1 MPLGQTPAQG
11 RGAGLLGGGGRVS
24 LFHMS
29 LTPGNGPVQITKEQ
43 ITARINEIAAKIRQD
58 YAGRE
63 PHLIC
68 VLNGAFMFHAD
79 LVRAIDMP
87 CTIDFL
93 QASSYGSAKQSSGEV
108 KIVKDLQ
115 FPISDR
121 HVILVEDIVDTGI
134 TMNYLLHYLE
144 GRGPAS
150 LNIAALL
157 SKPSRRKVEIPVE
170 YLGFTIPDAFVY
182 GYGLDRAQYDRNL
195 PFITSQE

>member
-1 MPLGQTPAQG
+1 MSAASGSPFPS
-11 RGAGLLGGGGRVS
+11 S
-24 LFHMS
+24 LA
-29 LTPGNGPVQITKEQ
+29 PGPGPVQITSEQ
-43 ITARINEIAAKIRQD
+43 IQARVGELAARIRQD

-79 LVRAIDMP
+79 LVRALGTV
-87 CTIDFL
+87 CTMDFM
-93 QASSYGSAKQSSGEV
+93 QASSYGNAKQSSGEV
-108 KIVKDLQ
+108 RLVKDLQ

-144 GRGPAS
+144 GRGPATIK
-150 LNIAALL
+150 IAALL
-157 SKPSRRKVEIPVE
+157 SKPSRRKVEVPVE

-182 GYGLDRAQYDRNL
+182 GYGLDRSQYDRNL

>member
-1 MPLGQTPAQG
+1 MTFA
-11 RGAGLLGGGGRVS
+11 
-24 LFHMS
+24 
-29 LTPGNGPVQITKEQ
+29 PGTGPVQITQEQ
-43 ITARINEIAAKIRQD
+43 LQARVQELATKIRDD
-58 YAGRE
+58 YQGRE

-79 LVRAIDMP
+79 LVRTLGVP

-93 QASSYGSAKQSSGEV
+93 QASSYGNAKQSSGEV
-108 KIVKDLQ
+108 RLVKDLQ
-115 FPISDR
+115 FPLSGR

-150 LNIAALL
+150 LKVAALL
-157 SKPSRRKVEIPVE
+157 SKPSRRKVEVPVE

-195 PFITSQE
+195 PFITSQD

>member
-1 MPLGQTPAQG
+1 MSPASG
-11 RGAGLLGGGGRVS
+11 S
-24 LFHMS
+24 LSPSS
-29 LTPGNGPVQITKEQ
+29 LVPGPGPVQITSAQ
-43 ITARINEIAAKIRQD
+43 IQARVHELAARIRQD

-79 LVRAIDMP
+79 LVRALGMA
-87 CTIDFL
+87 CTMDFL
-93 QASSYGSAKQSSGEV
+93 QASSYGNAKQSSGEV
-108 KIVKDLQ
+108 RLVKDLQ

-144 GRGPAS
+144 GRGPATIK
-150 LNIAALL
+150 IAALL
-157 SKPSRRKVEIPVE
+157 SKPSRRKVEVPVE

-182 GYGLDRAQYDRNL
+182 GYGLDRSQYDRNL

>member
-1 MPLGQTPAQG
+1 MSPAQSNPYG
-11 RGAGLLGGGGRVS
+11 
-24 LFHMS
+24 
-29 LTPGNGPVQITKEQ
+29 PGSGPVQITQEQ
-43 ITARINEIAAKIRQD
+43 LQARIQELATKIRED
-58 YAGRE
+58 YQGRD

-79 LVRAIDMP
+79 LVRALGVA

-93 QASSYGSAKQSSGEV
+93 QASSYGNAKQSSGEV
-108 KIVKDLQ
+108 RLVKDLQ
-115 FPISDR
+115 FPISER

-134 TMNYLLHYLE
+134 TMNYLLHYLS

-150 LNIAALL
+150 LKVAALL
-157 SKPSRRKVEIPVE
+157 SKPSRRKVEVPVE

>member
-1 MPLGQTPAQG
+1 MSPASG
-11 RGAGLLGGGGRVS
+11 SPSVPGLV
-24 LFHMS
+24 
-29 LTPGNGPVQITKEQ
+29 PGPGPVQITREQ
-43 ITARINEIAAKIRQD
+43 LQARVGELASKIREE
-58 YAGRE
+58 YRGRD

-79 LVRAIDMP
+79 LVRALDMP
-87 CTIDFL
+87 CTMDFL
-93 QASSYGSAKQSSGEV
+93 QASSYGNAKQSSGEV
-108 KIVKDLQ
+108 RLVKDLQ

-144 GRGPAS
+144 GRGPATIK
-150 LNIAALL
+150 IAALL
-157 SKPSRRKVEIPVE
+157 SKPSRRKVEVPVE